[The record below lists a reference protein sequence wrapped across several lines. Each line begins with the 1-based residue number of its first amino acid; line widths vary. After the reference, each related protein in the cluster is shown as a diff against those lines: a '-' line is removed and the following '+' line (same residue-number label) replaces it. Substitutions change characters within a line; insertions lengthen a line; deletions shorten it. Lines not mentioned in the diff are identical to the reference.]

1 MKKAAALLFLALMV
15 VPAVSLEPEVYYGE
29 LVVVTALKRPVPLS
43 RLMENISVIDS
54 REIELSGAKN
64 AADVLKNRS
73 IVYVKSMGD
82 LSGMSSLKIKS
93 ASSEQVLVLLDG
105 ARLNS
110 SLLGMA
116 DLNNIPASSIE
127 RIEIVADPMSG
138 IWGADAM
145 GGVVNI
151 ITKRSQDKPLHVSV
165 SAGSFGQVDSFIA
178 ASAKNGP
185 FNYYLS
191 YGYLKSD
198 GWRVNSDYSGGNL
211 SLDINA
217 GETASLNY
225 SVSNSQRGNPG
236 VPSSDTDPSSASTP
250 NDRQSDL
257 ISKLLVKLDPGAGKE
272 GFPVINISQLEWQ
285 QKSHYADWFVPTV
298 FYDDTYLSKIS
309 LAEVY
314 STISAPA
321 GSKLTGGVEFRRNLG
336 ESSKTPNHAIDN
348 GAVYVN
354 GQTKEGLPAAISYG
368 LRYDMNSS
376 FGNVLT
382 PKIGFI
388 MGAGTNTTL
397 KINLGT
403 AFRAPT
409 INELY
414 WNDPSFFTFGNPD
427 LKPETSNS
435 AGITLEQKV
444 FGFEADFNYYYTRIR
459 DMIKWSQTGLMSWQ
473 PVNLDSARVEGFQLG
488 LKREIFE
495 GLQLSAGWNSEVCAD
510 ESTQKMITY
519 SPRNKINAAL
529 EYSVGGFFARAAYRF
544 VSDVYTNAANSASIP
559 AYQTVDLGLS
569 KKLFGAAVS
578 LTVENLFDESYC
590 ESVGTSPVDWKERG
604 YPMPGR
610 RISAG
615 IKI

>member
-1 MKKAAALLFLALMV
+1 MKRFAALVFLALMV

-43 RLMENISVIDS
+43 RLMENISIIDS
-54 REIELSGAKN
+54 KEIELSGAKN
-64 AADVLKNRS
+64 AADILKNRS

-178 ASAKNGP
+178 ASAKSGP

-191 YGYLKSD
+191 YGYLKSN

-298 FYDDTYLSKIS
+298 FYDDTYLSRIS
-309 LAEVY
+309 QAELY
-314 STISAPA
+314 TTISAPA

-354 GQTKEGLPAAISYG
+354 GQTREGLPAAISYG

-382 PKIGFI
+382 PKVGLI
-388 MGAGTNTTL
+388 MGAGKDTTF
-397 KINLGT
+397 KINLAT

-414 WNDPSFFTFGNPD
+414 WNDPSFFTFGNPN
-427 LKPETSNS
+427 LKPENSNS
-435 AGITLEQKV
+435 AGITLEQKLL
-444 FGFEADFNYYYTRIR
+444 GFQADFNYYYTRIR

-488 LKREIFE
+488 LRRELLE
-495 GLQLSAGWNSEVCAD
+495 GLQFSAGWNNEVCAD
-510 ESTQKMITY
+510 ESTQKILTY

-529 EYSVGGFFARAAYRF
+529 EYSAGGFCARAAYRF